1 MYRSLHNM
9 RNVGFM
15 VISAVTLGFTACDK
29 DDDDDDE
36 KVSYTISATADG
48 AQEVP
53 AVNTDGTGTVTGTY
67 NKNTKIFS
75 YTVTWK
81 DLSGPATNM
90 HFHGPALPGT
100 PAGVAIPIVGFSS
113 VVEGSHTG
121 TDTLTAEQETD
132 MLGGKWY
139 YNVHTDAYPAGEIRG
154 QLEAE

>member
-1 MYRSLHNM
+1 MYRSLHSM
-9 RNVGFM
+9 RNVGLM

-29 DDDDDDE
+29 DDEEE
-36 KVSYTISATADG
+36 KVNYTISATADG

-53 AVNTDGTGTVTGTY
+53 AATTGGTGTVTGTY

-81 DLSGPATNM
+81 GLTGPATNM
-90 HFHGPALPGT
+90 HFHGPALAGT

-113 VVEGSHTG
+113 VVEGSANG
-121 TDTLTAEQETD
+121 TDTLTAEQEAD

-139 YNVHTDAYPAGEIRG
+139 YNVHTDAYPGGEIRG
-154 QLEAE
+154 QLEAN